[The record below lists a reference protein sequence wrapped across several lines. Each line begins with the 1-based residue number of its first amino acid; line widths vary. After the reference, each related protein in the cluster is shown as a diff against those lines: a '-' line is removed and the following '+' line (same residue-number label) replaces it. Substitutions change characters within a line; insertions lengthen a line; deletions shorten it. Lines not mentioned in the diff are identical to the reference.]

1 MRNLKRTLSLALAAV
16 MLMGMMV
23 VGAGAASS
31 DFTDG
36 DEIKNVEAVDVMVAL
51 GILEGGDKGDFQ
63 PNSILTREQ
72 AAKIIC
78 YMLLGEESAEKLSTN
93 SAVFNDVAANRWSAP
108 YIGYC
113 VNLGILA
120 GDGNG
125 NFFPEGKLTGA
136 AFAKMLLV
144 ALGYD
149 PAIEEYVGNSWTINV
164 AADAIEAGIS
174 PKGLVLTDELSR
186 QDAAQMA
193 FQTLT
198 ADMVKY
204 ASKGTTVIGSDGMQ
218 VIVGNTPADSVKD
231 GSENYTDGDND
242 GIQQFC
248 EKYFADLK
256 LDTEDVRDDFGA
268 PATKWTYDGDTVGT
282 YATKAAVKTYVEGFD
297 ADELTDLKDDDY
309 DFSEAAVYV
318 NGPKD
323 ASLDAEDL
331 AAREYVGTTIE
342 LYANGDKAKKIT
354 HIVVKQGYLAQVT
367 DLDDESIS
375 LDVYN
380 PWLGGTKK
388 ESVTFD
394 DDTKKTS
401 DTYDKLSAKYEKDD
415 YLIVYTKG
423 AVAEEAVLAIA
434 DVETVSGKVATT
446 KFDDTPGYN
455 GYFTID
461 GTKYTLASGYTEATD
476 IKAGSEY
483 DFYLDENGFVIG
495 AETVKEASATIDDV
509 YYVDNVWPEET
520 LVAGGKVTT
529 YYAQLVA
536 LDGTISQ
543 IELESLDKNEKTGTY
558 DNATYEKQLVT
569 ISDKK
574 WTNDG
579 TTYKSGDDKFD
590 LTVWTPNSEETWDL
604 YNVAAKAFG
613 GDFAKNSTRI
623 NATVTGAESGSKTFR
638 LNSSTK
644 YIFVEGETN
653 KLSATVYTGG
663 VAYDT
668 DKATKSF
675 VITEDGSAIA
685 KYIIIVTTDADQA
698 QTFSDDA
705 VFIAKASTEMGDGYR
720 VQTVYYADGKKD
732 TMNVAEGQYGDGGLT
747 AGFYTYDT
755 DEDGYY
761 VLDEANAMTVEK
773 NFIWKDE
780 EGTIEGATIG
790 KDALFEGLL
799 TVTAKSTKD
808 GESEVTY
815 SIGDIDVADAAFVDA
830 HDTDKGYSKTVSSL
844 ESLTN
849 LVNDEKVG
857 AVKLSLNVSKD
868 GAVIIVVTDIA
879 AK

>member
-1 MRNLKRTLSLALAAV
+1 M
-16 MLMGMMV
+16 
-23 VGAGAASS
+23 
-31 DFTDG
+31 
-36 DEIKNVEAVDVMVAL
+36 
-51 GILEGGDKGDFQ
+51 
-63 PNSILTREQ
+63 
-72 AAKIIC
+72 
-78 YMLLGEESAEKLSTN
+78 
-93 SAVFNDVAANRWSAP
+93 
-108 YIGYC
+108 
-113 VNLGILA
+113 
-120 GDGNG
+120 
-125 NFFPEGKLTGA
+125 
-136 AFAKMLLV
+136 
-144 ALGYD
+144 
-149 PAIEEYVGNSWTINV
+149 
-164 AADAIEAGIS
+164 
-174 PKGLVLTDELSR
+174 
-186 QDAAQMA
+186 
-193 FQTLT
+193 
-198 ADMVKY
+198 
-204 ASKGTTVIGSDGMQ
+204 
-218 VIVGNTPADSVKD
+218 
-231 GSENYTDGDND
+231 
-242 GIQQFC
+242 
-248 EKYFADLK
+248 
-256 LDTEDVRDDFGA
+256 
-268 PATKWTYDGDTVGT
+268 
-282 YATKAAVKTYVEGFD
+282 
-297 ADELTDLKDDDY
+297 
-309 DFSEAAVYV
+309 
-318 NGPKD
+318 
-323 ASLDAEDL
+323 
-331 AAREYVGTTIE
+331 
-342 LYANGDKAKKIT
+342 
-354 HIVVKQGYLAQVT
+354 VKQGYLAQVT
-367 DLDDESIS
+367 DLDDESVS
-375 LDVYN
+375 LDIYN
-380 PWLGGTKK
+380 PWDKK
-388 ESVTFD
+388 TATNVTFD
-394 DDTKKTS
+394 DDTKKNN
-401 DTYDKLSAKYEKDD
+401 DTFDKLSAKYEKDD

-423 AVAEEAVLAIA
+423 AVVDAAVLAIA

-446 KFDDTPGYN
+446 KITAADGYN

-461 GTKYTLASGYTEATD
+461 GTKYTLASGYTEATE

-495 AETVKEASATIDDV
+495 AETVKEASATIDEV
-509 YYVDNVWPEET
+509 YYVDNVWSERST
-520 LVAGGKVTT
+520 VAGQPVDT

-543 IELESLDKNEKTGTY
+543 IELEDLDKNDKTGTY
-558 DNATYEKQLVT
+558 DDAAYEKQLVT

-574 WTNDG
+574 WTHDG